1 MRCVARNMMVVAVGL
16 GAAWTCAAG
25 ADAPTGARTTP
36 EGWFAP
42 PQRTAPLPPLP
53 AKVTRAF
60 VIPIREAI
68 TKAAPQLIRHK
79 VAGARAAGAQ
89 LLLFDVDCKEGDL
102 EAALAISAYI
112 KSELTAVRTV
122 AYVRSHAVSAGAVV
136 AMACDELVMVPVGR
150 LGECVPV
157 KEGARP
163 DYPQRARMQALL
175 RADLR
180 ESAEMR
186 GCEATL
192 ADAMVRPDATVFLV
206 RHAGTRQ
213 LRALGKDD
221 WEALSAQQ
229 GPGGDKSWQFVRV
242 MVPSGAVL
250 LMASRQAYDV
260 GFADAIVPAAP
271 DRPWAPLYERY
282 ALAAPPTVLDDGW
295 RGKLADL
302 RGPEQASRPA
312 QATTA
317 ATQPGDHEFRRLYPD
332 APPGAR
338 FVEEG
343 WFARPTPE
351 IPRPLLPDSVTK
363 AYVIPI
369 RGVIDETMFD
379 VVRRKVLQ
387 CKAKGAELIV
397 FDMETPGGMS
407 LATEQ
412 IIQLVSEELRA
423 TYTVAYVN
431 TKAYSAGVLIALACT
446 EIVMAPGSRM
456 GAAMGMLVGPGGPIE
471 LPWRVR
477 AKFDA
482 AGRADV
488 AARAKQR
495 GYPPVLCEAMVSVDV
510 EAWLIRKP
518 GTGELRFVNPLDWPG
533 LRDAP
538 ATTRPFKATK
548 PPEHG
553 WEFLRVVDGEKDL
566 LAVTSDQ
573 ARFCGF
579 TEHIFPS
586 MAELGRHYAVASKPE
601 YLGDTWSE
609 KLVAFL
615 NLPLVSTVLLVL
627 ALMAMWSE
635 ARSPGLGIP
644 AVVAVACFAVL
655 LGGKYL
661 IGMAQWWEIVLFLIG
676 LGLLAVEIFITPGFG
691 ILGIT
696 GIVCCLV
703 SLLAM
708 VVPNAPRELPIP
720 RTALD
725 WSVFSTGVTVLAVGF
740 VVALI
745 GSAVLMQYMPKVP
758 VARKL
763 VLAGAVPVD
772 DIPRGEQSPLR
783 RIGPGD
789 VGTVAGTCRPVGTV
803 RFGDDLVDAMAQG
816 AMIERGGKVR
826 VLRVEG
832 NRVIVERA
840 ADG

>member
-1 MRCVARNMMVVAVGL
+1 MRCVMRKVMVLAIGV
-16 GAAWTCAAG
+16 GAAWSCAAG
-25 ADAPTGARTTP
+25 VDAPAGARTTP

-42 PQRTAPLPPLP
+42 PQRPAPLPALP

-60 VIPIREAI
+60 AIPIREAI

-89 LLLFDVDCKEGDL
+89 VLFFDLDCKAGDL
-102 EAALAISAYI
+102 EAALAISAFI
-112 KSELTAVRTV
+112 KSELTALRTV
-122 AYVRSHAVSAGAVV
+122 CYVRSHAVSAGAPV

-150 LGECVPV
+150 LGGCVPD
-157 KEGARP
+157 KQGAWLADP
-163 DYPQRARMQALL
+163 EWARMQALL
-175 RADLR
+175 RADLK
-180 ESAEMR
+180 ESAERR

-192 ADAMVRPDATVFLV
+192 ADAMVRPEATVFLV
-206 RHAGTRQ
+206 RHAATRR
-213 LRALGKDD
+213 LRALGKED
-221 WEALSAQQ
+221 WEALSA
-229 GPGGDKSWQFVRV
+229 GGGDKSWQFVRV
-242 MVPSGAVL
+242 MVPPDAVL

-260 GFADAIVPAAP
+260 GFADAIVAAAP
-271 DRPWAPLYERY
+271 DRPWANLSERY
-282 ALAAPPTVLDDGW
+282 GLAGPPTVLDDAW

-302 RGPEQASRPA
+302 RGPEPTSRPA

-317 ATQPGDHEFRRLYPD
+317 ATQPDDSRFRRLYPD
-332 APPGAR
+332 APQDAR

-351 IPRPLLPDSVTK
+351 IPRPLLPERVTK

-369 RGVIDETMFD
+369 RGVIDDTMFD

-387 CKAKGAELIV
+387 CKAKGAELVV
-397 FDMETPGGMS
+397 FDMDTPGGMS
-407 LATEQ
+407 GAMEQ
-412 IIQLVSEELRA
+412 IIQLVLDELRT

-431 TKAYSAGVLIALACT
+431 TKAWSAGALIALGCT

-456 GAAMGMLVGPGGPIE
+456 GAAMGMFVGPGGPIE
-471 LPWRVR
+471 MPWRVR

-488 AARAKQR
+488 VARAKQR
-495 GYPPVLCEAMVSVDV
+495 GYSPILCEAMVSVDV
-510 EAWLIRKP
+510 EAWLIRRP

-538 ATTRPFKATK
+538 ATTRPFRATK

-553 WEFLRVVDGEKDL
+553 WEFVRVMDGEKDL
-566 LAVTSDQ
+566 LAVTVDQ

-579 TEHIFPS
+579 TDHVFAS
-586 MAELGRHYAVASKPE
+586 MGELGRHYGVAAEPE

-615 NLPLVSTVLLVL
+615 NLPLVSTVLVVL
-627 ALMAMWSE
+627 GLMAMWSE

-644 AVVAVACFAVL
+644 AVIAVACFAVL

-676 LGLLAVEIFITPGFG
+676 LGLLGVEIFITPGFG
-691 ILGIT
+691 VLGIT

-703 SLLAM
+703 GLLAM
-708 VVPNAPRELPIP
+708 VVPNAPKEMPIP

-725 WSVFSTGVTVLAVGF
+725 WSVFGTGVTVLAVGF
-740 VVALI
+740 VISLI
-745 GSAVLMQYMPKVP
+745 GSAILMQYMPKVP

-803 RFGDDLVDAMAQG
+803 RFGDDLVDAVAQG